1 MVYDGGGEGRV
12 VYEGGHEDKVRIS
25 PAVDVVSERA
35 ADERDPMVLTSIR
48 DAATSRFWA
57 LVAKGDTGVGP
68 ERREDGGLRLGTR
81 DESMVRLWRGY
92 AQSASSIVRALEVTL
107 KVGVSP
113 RVTSIDSRELV
124 DCRLR
129 RRSHTPYATMAMVRS
144 TTPTKVSSEMA
155 LPSTVFLLGTDVV
168 GVVGVAGG

>member
-48 DAATSRFWA
+48 DAATRSRFWA
-57 LVAKGDTGVGP
+57 LVAKGDTGVSGP

-81 DESMVRLWRGY
+81 DESMVRLWRGC
-92 AQSASSIVRALEVTL
+92 AQS
-107 KVGVSP
+107 
-113 RVTSIDSRELV
+113 TSFSTG
-124 DCRLR
+124 
-129 RRSHTPYATMAMVRS
+129 RSA
-144 TTPTKVSSEMA
+144 
-155 LPSTVFLLGTDVV
+155 
-168 GVVGVAGG
+168 